1 MRDMS
6 RRLKN
11 IEKQLCIS
19 EKPKTVT
26 IVHFSD
32 ELPSDY
38 TNGNTTIHFVKYDWK
53 PKHEQTIEAN

>member
-1 MRDMS
+1 MKDIG

-11 IEKQLCIS
+11 IEKKMNLS

-32 ELPSDY
+32 ELPPDY

-53 PKHEQTIEAN
+53 PKQ